1 LIFFLETYN
10 TWLHERYIDFPLT
23 HPELDPDLW
32 LEAKSTDGSNRNWVY
47 DILNTTIEDI
57 RGKGRS
63 VLTVGSQSRSSHQS
77 SIVQVI
83 VREQIESQ
91 TTQLNEET
99 VGLRIKWM
107 SSSNC
112 WQPSLVH
119 VVNLVAI
126 LVLVKICLRLRLLL
140 RLLFIR

>member
-1 LIFFLETYN
+1 LTFFFQKTYN
-10 TWLHERYIDFPLT
+10 TWLHERYMDFPLT
-23 HPELDPDLW
+23 HLELDPDLW
-32 LEAKSTDGSNRNWVY
+32 LEAKSTDGPNRNWVY
-47 DILNTTIEDI
+47 DILNTTIENMQG
-57 RGKGRS
+57 RGRS
-63 VLTVGSQSRSSHQS
+63 VLTVGSQPRSSHQF
-77 SIVQVI
+77 SIVQAI

-107 SSSNC
+107 SSSSC

-126 LVLVKICLRLRLLL
+126 LVLAKICLCLLL
-140 RLLFIR
+140 RLLFIK